1 MNPQPPPIQDRKLA
15 ASTHLTNT
23 INTPA
28 TPLYKENNTPG
39 RLLDVLDAHVQLFTP
54 PATPLPTSNRP
65 ALSTSTPASSN
76 SKQTKKLYRGKYEA
90 TPRPP
95 PYVPY
100 ALKSH
105 GYARRTVSDAVES
118 FIALTALRTENFEPL
133 YNYITKGTPAQTAIV
148 SLSRILYIIANCLAD
163 SILGSRK
170 RIIALPILASF
181 VTNAFGFASA
191 VMITIGEAV
200 DTSIPEIWKV
210 CSNGIGYQHGHY
222 AANAALNVA
231 LTLVMSGGP
240 LLHASHGLTPFF
252 VVAERIWWTTRE
264 ARMVM
269 GHEIDRKYKGIVAII
284 LESGMLCPTF
294 LIVHVALQESVR
306 TVINVNL
313 YPVIIQM
320 AGIAPTLIIVRTS
333 LGKSVENVEM
343 IVSTIRFEARVLT
356 LEDVTASKV
365 DLRRGTPDAGSG
377 DIEAQKNENGHV
389 P

>member
-1 MNPQPPPIQDRKLA
+1 MVLTVFGPNGKLV
-15 ASTHLTNT
+15 S
-23 INTPA
+23 
-28 TPLYKENNTPG
+28 
-39 RLLDVLDAHVQLFTP
+39 
-54 PATPLPTSNRP
+54 LPNDLHQEDS
-65 ALSTSTPASSN
+65 
-76 SKQTKKLYRGKYEA
+76 RGA
-90 TPRPP
+90 D
-95 PYVPY
+95 
-100 ALKSH
+100 SH
-105 GYARRTVSDAVES
+105 CTVSDAVES

-148 SLSRILYIIANCLAD
+148 CLAD

-181 VTNAFGFASA
+181 VTN

>member
-1 MNPQPPPIQDRKLA
+1 MGNSYPFPTIFTRKILVEPIVTV
-15 ASTHLTNT
+15 S
-23 INTPA
+23 
-28 TPLYKENNTPG
+28 
-39 RLLDVLDAHVQLFTP
+39 LLFFV
-54 PATPLPTSNRP
+54 S
-65 ALSTSTPASSN
+65 
-76 SKQTKKLYRGKYEA
+76 G
-90 TPRPP
+90 
-95 PYVPY
+95 
-100 ALKSH
+100 
-105 GYARRTVSDAVES
+105 TVSDAVES

-163 SILGSRK
+163 SILAIRHLG
-170 RIIALPILASF
+170 IAKTNYRSSYTGFFRDQRLA
-181 VTNAFGFASA
+181 AFGFASA